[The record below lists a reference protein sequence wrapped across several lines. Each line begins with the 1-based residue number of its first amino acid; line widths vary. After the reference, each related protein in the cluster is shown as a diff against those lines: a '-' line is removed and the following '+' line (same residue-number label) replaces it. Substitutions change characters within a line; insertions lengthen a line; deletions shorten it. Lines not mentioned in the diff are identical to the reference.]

1 MRIASLPGNPFRYR
15 GTRSGTLRRMWIRL
29 KLNIQRYAQLGTST
43 TSLPGLLGAVSALLG
58 LGAFCVRA
66 LTAGLERVLD
76 VLRPVERQFFD
87 RSHTAARQAQG
98 FVYRLRHKLSEA
110 LHAQSLRPR
119 ERTLPLLG
127 LTIATAL
134 IFSLLFFG
142 LGIEVQLDGKTI
154 GYLHNAKQL
163 EQAVANVETKTTEY
177 FGVPYHYGGRLT
189 YSLAYLRGGNLF
201 STTDL
206 ENLLF
211 SSIDNLEKT
220 YALRIDGQIIATN
233 KSHTALQ
240 MMLNRI
246 LEAGMSGLGNTNT
259 KTEFLQD
266 VQIVASSLNESY
278 EMSIPDLEELL
289 GQSRQETQFYK
300 VAKGDTVGRIASKH
314 NMTVSQL
321 KTLNPGK
328 NLNKIYVGDKLT
340 VSAAVPYLS
349 LKQTIKETDTENI
362 AYGTTIEYSSSMY
375 SGTSK
380 IKTPGVY
387 GQASVTADVV
397 YVNGVEQERTV
408 FSYEVT
414 KQPVNQ
420 IKLVGT
426 KARPK
431 TMATG
436 HFIKPTSGRLTAGY
450 GKYPSLKGTHTGVD
464 WANSAGTNIYASDG
478 GKVIHAGWKGNYGY
492 CVIIDHEN
500 GYQTYYAHCKKLLV
514 KKGERVYQGQ
524 HIAEMGTTGRST
536 GNHLH
541 FEIRVNGKHQNPLK
555 YVKK

>member
-1 MRIASLPGNPFRYR
+1 MRIASLPANLFRYR
-15 GTRSGTLRRMWIRL
+15 GTRSGALRRMWIRL

-43 TSLPGLLGAVSALLG
+43 TALPGLLGVVTAMLG

-66 LTAGLERVLD
+66 LTALLERVLN
-76 VLRPVERQFFD
+76 VLRPIEQRFFE
-87 RSHTAARQAQG
+87 RSHTVVQQAQNLAYKT
-98 FVYRLRHKLSEA
+98 VHKVSEA
-110 LHAQSLRPR
+110 VHAQSLRPR
-119 ERTLPLLG
+119 ERTLPLLAM
-127 LTIATAL
+127 ATATIL

-142 LGIEVQLDGKTI
+142 LGIEVQLDGNTI
-154 GYLHNAKQL
+154 GYLHSAKQL
-163 EQAVANVETKTTEY
+163 EQAISNVEDKATEY

-189 YSLAYLRGGNLF
+189 YSLAYLRGNNLF
-201 STTDL
+201 STADL

-220 YALRIDGQIIATN
+220 YALKIDGQVIATN
-233 KSHTALQ
+233 KSRTALQ

-246 LEAGMSGLGNTNT
+246 LDSGITGLENT

-266 VQIVASSLNESY
+266 VQIVASSLNESF
-278 EMSIPDLEELL
+278 EMSISDLEAKL

-300 VAKGDTVGRIASKH
+300 VVKGDTVGRIASKH

-328 NLNKIYVGDKLT
+328 DLNKIYAGEKLT

-349 LKQTIKETDTENI
+349 LKQTVKESYTEKI
-362 AYGTTIEYSSSMY
+362 EYGTTIEYSSSMY
-375 SGTSK
+375 TGTSK
-380 IKTPGVY
+380 IKSAGVY
-387 GQASVTADVV
+387 GEAAVTADVV
-397 YVNGVEQERTV
+397 YVNGVEQGRTV
-408 FSYEVT
+408 LSYEVT

-420 IKLVGT
+420 VKLVGT

-436 HFIKPTSGRLTAGY
+436 HFIKPVKGTVSANY
-450 GKYPSLKGTHTGVD
+450 GKYPTLSGTHTGID
-464 WANSAGTNIYASDG
+464 WRAPKGTSIKASDG

-492 CVIIDHEN
+492 CVIINHEN
-500 GYQTYYAHCKKLLV
+500 GYQTYYAHCSKLLV

-524 HIAEMGTTGRST
+524 EIAKVGSTGRST
-536 GNHLH
+536 GPHLH
-541 FEIRVNGKHQNPLK
+541 FEVRYNGKHQNPLK
-555 YVKK
+555 YVNK

>member
-1 MRIASLPGNPFRYR
+1 
-15 GTRSGTLRRMWIRL
+15 MWIRL

-43 TSLPGLLGAVSALLG
+43 TALPGLLGVVTAMLG

-66 LTAGLERVLD
+66 LSALLERLLD
-76 VLRPVERQFFD
+76 VLRPIEQRFFE
-87 RSHTAARQAQG
+87 RSHTVVQQAQNLA
-98 FVYRLRHKLSEA
+98 YKTAHKVSEA
-110 LHAQSLRPR
+110 VHAQSLRPR
-119 ERTLPLLG
+119 ERTLPLLAM
-127 LTIATAL
+127 ATATIL

-154 GYLHNAKQL
+154 GYLHSAKQL
-163 EQAVANVETKTTEY
+163 EQAIANVEDKATEY

-189 YSLAYLRGGNLF
+189 YSLAYLRGNNLF
-201 STTDL
+201 STADL

-220 YALRIDGQIIATN
+220 YALKIDGQVIATN
-233 KSHTALQ
+233 KSRTALQ

-246 LEAGMSGLGNTNT
+246 LDSGITGLENT

-266 VQIVASSLNESY
+266 VQIVASSLNESF
-278 EMSIPDLEELL
+278 EMSISDLEAKL

-300 VAKGDTVGRIASKH
+300 VVKGDTVGRIASKH

-328 NLNKIYVGDKLT
+328 NLNKIYAGEKLT

-349 LKQTIKETDTENI
+349 LKQTVKESYTEKI
-362 AYGTTIEYSSSMY
+362 EYGTTIEYSSSMY
-375 SGTSK
+375 TGTSK
-380 IKTPGVY
+380 IKSAGVY
-387 GQASVTADVV
+387 GEAAVTADVV
-397 YVNGVEQERTV
+397 YVNGVEQGRTV
-408 FSYEVT
+408 LSYEVT

-420 IKLVGT
+420 VKLVGT

-436 HFIKPTSGRLTAGY
+436 HFIKPVKGTVSAYY
-450 GKYPSLKGTHTGVD
+450 GKYPTLSGTHTGID
-464 WANSAGTNIYASDG
+464 WRAPKGTSIKASDG

-500 GYQTYYAHCKKLLV
+500 GYQTYYAHCSKLLV
-514 KKGERVYQGQ
+514 KKGQRVYQGQ
-524 HIAEMGTTGRST
+524 EIAKVGSTGRST
-536 GNHLH
+536 GPHLH
-541 FEIRVNGKHQNPLK
+541 FEVRYNGKHQNPLK
-555 YVKK
+555 YVNK